1 MFKKRIIG
9 NCQFE
14 YITKHDNED
23 DAVKAIGGRFIEV
36 KIGKLRTEFT
46 KITKEKSDGSE
57 NSFAEAEG
65 PTAKETRQV
74 SGAKV

>member
-23 DAVKAIGGRFIEV
+23 DAVKAIGGRFIR
-36 KIGKLRTEFT
+36 GKDWKT
-46 KITKEKSDGSE
+46 
-57 NSFAEAEG
+57 
-65 PTAKETRQV
+65 
-74 SGAKV
+74 